1 MRRIFIVFLAV
12 AVMLVA
18 VVVASAQSDAAI
30 TIAVQAVPQAA
41 TNFRFSG
48 SVIAGGGGDAGAS
61 INDFYLDDAAPD
73 DGDAY
78 GDRKSFTVPV
88 GSVYSFSQAAV
99 SGWYV
104 TAIDCTGTGTATVSL
119 AQRSVTI
126 DTSGGDVTCTFR
138 NEKAATITARKHRE
152 VNGVLGRQAPEVW
165 LGSWMMQIK
174 TPGGVLVAQAGT
186 NSLGYVNFS
195 VAPGD
200 YQVCEVM
207 KSGWKHWANP
217 ANLCQPVTVGAG
229 GSAEVAFGNCLIA
242 SCL

>member
-1 MRRIFIVFLAV
+1 MKQVLAV
-12 AVMLVA
+12 GMGVVLM
-18 VVVASAQSDAAI
+18 VVVALSAMAQSDATM
-30 TIAVQAVPQAA
+30 TIAVQAAPQSA

-48 SVIAGGGGDAGAS
+48 SVIAGGDGDAGAS
-61 INDFYLDDAAPD
+61 IGDFYLDDAAPD
-73 DGDAY
+73 DGDGY
-78 GDRKSFTVPV
+78 GVNKAFTVPV

-104 TAIDCTGTGTATVSL
+104 TAIDCVGTATVNL

-138 NEKAATITARKHRE
+138 NEKAATVTARKYRE
-152 VNGVLGRQAPEVW
+152 ANGVMGRQAPEAW
-165 LGSWMMQIK
+165 LGSWMMQVRRLDN
-174 TPGGVLVAQAGT
+174 TLVAQAGT
-186 NSLGYVNFS
+186 NSLGWVNFS

-242 SCL
+242 SCP